1 MYFLGTDY
9 TDNTDSG
16 PCVSV
21 VVPTDAMTRIFHGI
35 EYIRVIPNEPK
46 AMFTKGLETV

>member
-9 TDNTDSG
+9 TDYTDFSRNRIY
-16 PCVSV
+16 PC
-21 VVPTDAMTRIFHGI
+21 H
-35 EYIRVIPNEPK
+35 PNEPK